1 MSNPPLTMSR
11 RHILGDLNGRCEPAL
26 DVPVYLDNSEG
37 ELIGHVDESH
47 GRYADA
53 LTFHLEDGVCKKL
66 AAGQFVYSLEYEFAD
81 ASDASLPSGKRRIKL
96 GSIVLKLRK
105 GYEKPIP
112 KNVST
117 SEPESVKVA

>member
-1 MSNPPLTMSR
+1 MSR

-26 DVPVYLDNSEG
+26 DVPVYLDNSG